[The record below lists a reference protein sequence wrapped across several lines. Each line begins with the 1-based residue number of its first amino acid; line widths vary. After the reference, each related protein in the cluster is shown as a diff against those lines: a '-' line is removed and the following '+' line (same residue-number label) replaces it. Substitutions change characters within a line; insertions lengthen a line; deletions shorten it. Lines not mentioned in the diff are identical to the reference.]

1 MTASD
6 PRMLACGKTIDE
18 LSNYLAGD
26 REPYDPAIENCPE
39 CLNALSGLE
48 DLSAW
53 SRELLEEDGR
63 RLGAPDES
71 WIRGI
76 LDSIVLEVRAGRD
89 LPVAHPD
96 PRLTV
101 VIAEGAVRALVR
113 SVGGSIPGVVI
124 AGCSLD
130 GDVETPGAPLRV
142 VLTMS
147 LDWQVPAADVITA
160 VRDAVAEAL
169 AEHTELRV
177 DDIDISVVDV
187 HRSTRTGEGS

>member
-1 MTASD
+1 MTTSD

-18 LSNYLAGD
+18 LSDYLSQQ
-26 REPYDPAIENCPE
+26 REPYDPTIENCAE
-39 CLNALSGLE
+39 CLNALSGLN

-53 SRELLEEDGR
+53 SRELLEDDGR

-76 LDSIVLEVRAGRD
+76 LDSIALEVRSGRD

-130 GDVETPGAPLRV
+130 GDVETPGAPTRV
-142 VLTMS
+142 VLTVS
-147 LDWQVPAADVITA
+147 LDWKVPAAEAITA
-160 VRDAVAEAL
+160 LRDAVADAI

-177 DDIDISVVDV
+177 DDIDISIVDV
-187 HRSTRTGEGS
+187 HRSTRTGEG